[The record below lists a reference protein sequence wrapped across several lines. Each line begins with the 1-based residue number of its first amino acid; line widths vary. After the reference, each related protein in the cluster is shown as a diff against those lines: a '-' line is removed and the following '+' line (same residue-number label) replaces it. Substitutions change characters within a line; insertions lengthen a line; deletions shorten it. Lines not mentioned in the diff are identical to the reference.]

1 MRTLW
6 LTTTLLL
13 ALAAAA
19 PASAQKARGPQQQV
33 AGTLVLGF
41 GGEAEISGD
50 GGSVSFDLDPT
61 VGLGLRYQ
69 VPLSRRLSLGGLFE
83 FRSFEEDQSTDR
95 QSVLDFDLFVKAS
108 FGVVLGSKDVE
119 LYGLVPLGLS
129 IGPTDDD
136 LDRLG
141 ASTGFGFNLGL
152 LAGVQLLVTERVG
165 LFVEMGWRRHQVFY
179 DSDLGDVDV
188 TANQFAMN
196 LGAAYVL

>member
-6 LTTTLLL
+6 LSSTLLL
-13 ALAAAA
+13 ALATAA

-33 AGTLVLGF
+33 GGSLVLGF
-41 GGEAEISGD
+41 GGEAELSGD
-50 GGSVSFDLDPT
+50 GGSVSVDLDPT

-69 VPLSRRLSLGGLFE
+69 MPLNGLLSVGGLFE

-95 QSVLDFDLFVKAS
+95 QSVLDFDLFLKAS
-108 FGVVLGSKDVE
+108 FGVLVGSRDLEV
-119 LYGLVPLGLS
+119 YGLVPLGLS

-141 ASTGFGFNLGL
+141 ARTGFGFNLGL
-152 LAGVQLLVTERVG
+152 LAGAQLLVTESVG

-179 DSDLGDVDV
+179 DSDVGDFDV
-188 TANQFAMN
+188 AANQFALN